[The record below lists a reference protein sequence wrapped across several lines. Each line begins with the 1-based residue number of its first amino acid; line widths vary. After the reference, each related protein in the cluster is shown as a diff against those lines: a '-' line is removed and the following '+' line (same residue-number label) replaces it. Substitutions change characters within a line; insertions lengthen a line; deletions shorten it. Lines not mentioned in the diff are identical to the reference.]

1 MHGPD
6 RIPSSQI
13 TPPELYFDRRNFLRV
28 SAAAA
33 SLAVTGTA
41 YLWLNR
47 IGSMAVNT
55 PLLPN
60 LLVAE
65 ATPENRDR
73 GIYID
78 EPMTT
83 LERVA
88 NYNNFYEFTTDKE
101 RVAVVAAKFVARP
114 WTVTVDGMVH
124 KPKVFDIDEV
134 FGLGR
139 LEERIYR
146 MRCVEGW
153 SMVIPWAGIPLARL
167 LDQVEPMGAV
177 KYVAFQSLHDP
188 ARMPGQKRSV
198 LQWPYIEG
206 LRIDEAMHPLTLLAV
221 GLYGRELPAQNG
233 APIRLVVPWKYG
245 FKGIKSIVKITL
257 LSDRPPTTW
266 NLAAPSEYG
275 FYSNVNP
282 NVAHPRWSQA
292 TEQRIGEAGRRP
304 TLLFNGYAEQVAHL
318 YRGMNLRI
326 NF

>member
-1 MHGPD
+1 
-6 RIPSSQI
+6 
-13 TPPELYFDRRNFLRV
+13 
-28 SAAAA
+28 
-33 SLAVTGTA
+33 
-41 YLWLNR
+41 
-47 IGSMAVNT
+47 MAVNT

-83 LERVA
+83 LSVA

-101 RVAVVAAKFVARP
+101 RVAVVAAKFVAQP
-114 WTVTVDGMVH
+114 WTVTVERDGPQTKGIRYRRSVWAWPAGRADLPNAVRGRVVH
-124 KPKVFDIDEV
+124 GHPVGRHPVGPASGPGRTNGRGEV
-134 FGLGR
+134 RGLS
-139 LEERIYR
+139 E
-146 MRCVEGW
+146 
-153 SMVIPWAGIPLARL
+153 SARSR
-167 LDQVEPMGAV
+167 A
-177 KYVAFQSLHDP
+177 
-188 ARMPGQKRSV
+188 MPGQKRSV

-292 TEQRIGEAGRRP
+292 TERRMARQAAGRLSCSTDTPNRSP
-304 TLLFNGYAEQVAHL
+304 TFTEA
-318 YRGMNLRI
+318 
-326 NF
+326 